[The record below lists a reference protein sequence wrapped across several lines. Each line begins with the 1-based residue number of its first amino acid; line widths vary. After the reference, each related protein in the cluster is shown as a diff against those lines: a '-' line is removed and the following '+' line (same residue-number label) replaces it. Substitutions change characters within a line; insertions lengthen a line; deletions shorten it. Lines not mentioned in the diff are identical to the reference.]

1 MNIHCIYLAGVAT
14 PNDYRFVVDKKLCR
28 TTSCTVTDSVK
39 INHWAPIIYTSFSQK
54 LCDKSECLGS
64 GHDFSLFLLSDR
76 NTPQN
81 V

>member
-1 MNIHCIYLAGVAT
+1 MNKHCIYLAGVAT

-28 TTSCTVTDSVK
+28 IISCTVTGSVK
-39 INHWAPIIYTSFSQK
+39 INLWAPIMYTSFSQK
-54 LCDKSECLGS
+54 LCDESESLGS
-64 GHDFSLFLLSDR
+64 GNDFSLFLLSSR